1 MRPLDKFK
9 WKDYNEHKRK
19 LRDKIEGKNW
29 NFWDK
34 IENIPNLDGVSCNLP
49 IEKTLCSN
57 LSWLV

>member
-1 MRPLDKFK
+1 MQPLDKFK

-19 LRDKIEGKNW
+19 LRDKIE
-29 NFWDK
+29 
-34 IENIPNLDGVSCNLP
+34 NISNLDGVSCNLS